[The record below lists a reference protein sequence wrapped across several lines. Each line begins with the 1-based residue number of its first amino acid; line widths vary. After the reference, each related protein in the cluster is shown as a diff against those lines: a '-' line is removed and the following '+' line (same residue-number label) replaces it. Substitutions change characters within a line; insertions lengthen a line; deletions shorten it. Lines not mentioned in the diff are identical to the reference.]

1 MLLTPPRST
10 RTAPLCPDTTLF
22 RSSGS
27 THADHAGGHDHGAM
41 IADYR
46 RRLWVTLVLTP
57 PVLLLSPM
65 IQHWLGL
72 AETISFPGDG
82 LLLFA
87 LSTIVYV
94 YGGWPFLTG
103 FVSEL
108 RKKQPGM
115 MTLIALAISA
125 AYFFSPAV
133 TLDRKSTR
141 LNSSH

>member
-1 MLLTPPRST
+1 MNQPGGHHAHYHHQHEP
-10 RTAPLCPDTTLF
+10 TAGAAGAVVVQA
-22 RSSGS
+22 SGS

-46 RRLWVTLVLTP
+46 RRFWVTLVLTP

-94 YGGWPFLTG
+94 YGGRSEEHT
-103 FVSEL
+103 SEL
-108 RKKQPGM
+108 QSLMRISYAVFCLKKKNNR
-115 MTLIALAISA
+115 T
-125 AYFFSPAV
+125 
-133 TLDRKSTR
+133 
-141 LNSSH
+141 N

>member
-1 MLLTPPRST
+1 MNQPGGHHAHYHHQHEP
-10 RTAPLCPDTTLF
+10 TAGAAGAVVVQA
-22 RSSGS
+22 SGS

-46 RRLWVTLVLTP
+46 RRFWVTLVLTP

-94 YGGWPFLTG
+94 YGGWRSEEHT
-103 FVSEL
+103 SEL
-108 RKKQPGM
+108 QSLMRISYAVFCLKKNITP
-115 MTLIALAISA
+115 LKII
-125 AYFFSPAV
+125 
-133 TLDRKSTR
+133 
-141 LNSSH
+141 

>member
-1 MLLTPPRST
+1 MDTLHFRIFSLLGVFFFFFPRRRRHTSCALVT
-10 RTAPLCPDTTLF
+10 VVQTCALPI
-22 RSSGS
+22 SGAVVVQASGS

-46 RRLWVTLVLTP
+46 RRFWVTLVLTP

-103 FVSEL
+103 FEIGRAHV
-108 RKKQPGM
+108 
-115 MTLIALAISA
+115 
-125 AYFFSPAV
+125 
-133 TLDRKSTR
+133 
-141 LNSSH
+141 

>member
-46 RRLWVTLVLTP
+46 RRFWVTLVLTP

-87 LSTIVYV
+87 LRSEERRVGKGCFSTCRS
-94 YGGWPFLTG
+94 GG
-103 FVSEL
+103 
-108 RKKQPGM
+108 
-115 MTLIALAISA
+115 SA
-125 AYFFSPAV
+125 Y
-133 TLDRKSTR
+133 
-141 LNSSH
+141 H